1 MDQAHVGYYYP
12 YLRTDFACGAGH
24 IYPSLQQLQAGMTGV
39 EDLKQKAKCQE
50 RYKKRDE
57 ECSHM
62 SEVDLE
68 REIECGICMERNPKI
83 ALPDCN
89 HVMCITCYRDW

>member
-1 MDQAHVGYYYP
+1 MHVV
-12 YLRTDFACGAGH
+12 LSGH

-62 SEVDLE
+62 SEFDIE

-89 HVMCITCYRDW
+89 HVMCLTCYRDW

>member
-1 MDQAHVGYYYP
+1 VKGDLAKLMSCICVVSS
-12 YLRTDFACGAGH
+12 GH

-50 RYKKRDE
+50 
-57 ECSHM
+57 CSHM
-62 SEVDLE
+62 SEFDLE

-89 HVMCITCYRDW
+89 HIMCLTCYRDW

>member
-1 MDQAHVGYYYP
+1 
-12 YLRTDFACGAGH
+12 
-24 IYPSLQQLQAGMTGV
+24 MTGI
-39 EDLKQKAKCQE
+39 EDIKQKAKCLE

-62 SEVDLE
+62 SEFDIE
-68 REIECGICMERNPKI
+68 REIECGICMEKNPKI

-89 HVMCITCYRDW
+89 HAMCLTCYRDWCVLLYPQPTYKFEGQQLLKVDDNIQPKVDGS

>member
-1 MDQAHVGYYYP
+1 VKGDLAKLMSCICVVSS
-12 YLRTDFACGAGH
+12 GH

-62 SEVDLE
+62 SEFDLE

-89 HVMCITCYRDW
+89 HIMCLTCYRDW